1 MMFKH
6 CIYKAIF
13 GLNTNAEPFTVS
25 EQMKPQGANHTIL
38 TQNYVY
44 SDVCS
49 DATWLQQFLQVKE
62 RHNKSGE
69 SSIENIF
76 EGFSDYGM

>member
-1 MMFKH
+1 MAAATGAEELTKGQEMMFKH

-25 EQMKPQGANHTIL
+25 EQMKPQGTNHTIL

-49 DATWLQQFLQVKE
+49 DAAWLQKFL
-62 RHNKSGE
+62 
-69 SSIENIF
+69 
-76 EGFSDYGM
+76 